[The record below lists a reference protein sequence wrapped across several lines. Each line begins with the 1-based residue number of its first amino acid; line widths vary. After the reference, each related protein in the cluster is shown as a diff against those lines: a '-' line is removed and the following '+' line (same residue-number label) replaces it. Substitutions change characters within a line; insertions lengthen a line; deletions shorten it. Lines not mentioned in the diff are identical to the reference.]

1 MIVKVVTICVTFV
14 AGMVAI
20 RKYHEYVWGTCRS
33 KKSMKNKTVIITG
46 ANCGLGKATALEL
59 AKRGARVILA
69 CRDREKAQKALIDI
83 RNQSRNGILKVLE
96 LDLASFDSI
105 KKFSE
110 EFLLSEDRLDV
121 LINNAGVFQCPYM
134 KTKEGFEMQFGVNHL
149 GHFLLTKLLLEK
161 LKQSAPSRI
170 VIVSSALYKRGT
182 IDFDNLN
189 SERNY
194 NKGAAYKNSKLAN
207 VLFARE
213 LAKRLNGTGVNV
225 YAVSPGMVWTNLG
238 RHINISWWKMI
249 LLAPIA
255 WFYIRTPYQGC
266 QTIVHCAV
274 TEEVENESGL
284 YYRNCEKE
292 DFAPVANDD
301 ALAKKLWDVSEQL
314 CQKIKQMD

>member
-1 MIVKVVTICVTFV
+1 MWVKVITVSITFV
-14 AGMVAI
+14 AGMIAI
-20 RKYHEYVWGTCRS
+20 RKYHEYIWGKCKS
-33 KKSMKNKTVIITG
+33 KRSMKNKTVIITG
-46 ANCGLGKATALEL
+46 ANCGLGKATAIEL

-69 CRDREKAQKALIDI
+69 CRNREKAQKALIDI
-83 RNQSRNGILKVLE
+83 RSESRNGVLKVLE
-96 LDLASFDSI
+96 LDLSSFESI
-105 KKFSE
+105 KKFAD
-110 EFLLSEDRLDV
+110 EFLLSEERLDV
-121 LINNAGVFQCPYM
+121 LINNAGIFQCPFM

-149 GHFLLTKLLLEK
+149 GHFYLTKLLLEK

-189 SERNY
+189 SEKSY

-213 LAKRLNGTGVNV
+213 LSKRLSGTGVSI

-266 QTIVHCAV
+266 QTIIHCAV
-274 TEEVENESGL
+274 SEEVESESAL

-292 DFAPVANDD
+292 DIAPNAKDD
-301 ALAKKLWDVSEQL
+301 ALAKKLWEVSEQL
-314 CQKIKQMD
+314 CQDAISE